1 MASFQG
7 IEVLPGKEV
16 GLKAGESDVFH
27 LSMAALPHG
36 SRGSATIYATVDG
49 STFAVATLNTDAK
62 ITQVGLDL
70 IFPKAQDP
78 VFSVKGSTKV
88 HLTGYTQSMDDG
100 DMDEE
105 ESELPVTKAM
115 NKAALRDKIQKSIGK
130 KDAEEED
137 EEDDEDDEEDGEID
151 EDGEEDD
158 VDGID
163 EDDEEDDEEDEEE
176 EPPRKGHR
184 VEGGSRGGDR
194 GGRGGRGRY

>member
-100 DMDEE
+100 DMDDEDMDEEDMDEE

-151 EDGEEDD
+151 EDDD
-158 VDGID
+158 NNI
-163 EDDEEDDEEDEEE
+163 
-176 EPPRKGHR
+176 RIT
-184 VEGGSRGGDR
+184 GGASSRLSLHHLNR
-194 GGRGGRGRY
+194 I